1 MPVITFLTDFGI
13 SDSYVGEVKGVLA
26 SLAPG
31 VQVLDLT
38 HHVAPG
44 DVRAGHYLLSQ
55 IWPTFPAGTVHLAVV
70 DPGVGT
76 PRLAVALKAA
86 GHFFVGPD
94 NGLLTSA
101 AQVESVE
108 GVVLAAPAEA
118 SATFHG
124 RDLFSPAA
132 AALARGAEL
141 GALGAQLTTPLT
153 LLAPAAFHYEGKS
166 VVGEVIHVDRFGNL
180 VTNLTSAEVPAYAV
194 LEVEDTEI
202 GPLRTT
208 YGDVPSGT
216 PVAYVGSG
224 GRVEIAVRGGSAARR
239 FGIGVGGAVRARLG

>member
-1 MPVITFLTDFGI
+1 MPAITFLTDYGT

-26 SLAPG
+26 TLAPG
-31 VQVLDLT
+31 VQVIDLT
-38 HHVAPG
+38 HHVPPG

-86 GHFFVGPD
+86 GHCFVGPD
-94 NGLLTSA
+94 NGLLSSA
-101 AQVESVE
+101 AQTASVE
-108 GVVLAAPAEA
+108 AVGLATPAEA

-132 AALARGAEL
+132 AALARGAVL
-141 GALGAQLTTPLT
+141 AALGAPLT
-153 LLAPAAFHYEGKS
+153 APLTVLAPAAFHYEGKN
-166 VVGEVIHVDRFGNL
+166 VVGEVIYVDRFGNL
-180 VTNLTSAEVPAYAV
+180 ITNLTPAEVPSYAV
-194 LEVEDTEI
+194 LEVEDTEV
-202 GPLRTT
+202 GPLRFTF
-208 YGDVPSGT
+208 GDVPPGT

-239 FGIGVGGAVRARLG
+239 FGIGTGGAVRARLG